1 LFCYLTRSEQI
12 RFDWASSRPTRL
24 WTASFDGGSFSF
36 RLGPFGIDL
45 WTVCDIL
52 FYKRS
57 DIAMFKL
64 HPLFVNNSLSNII
77 SIL

>member
-1 LFCYLTRSEQI
+1 VNKSVLTG
-12 RFDWASSRPTRL
+12 RPAAQPGCERHRL
-24 WTASFDGGSFSF
+24 MAKVSF